1 MATQKCFGAKMYFR
15 LTFYV
20 IIYIIMKWVYKV
32 CSRSEKIDFFLKN
45 NIFLSLL
52 MPLPSQV
59 TQSVKAIYSFYLLLC
74 YSQWVL
80 SKVRK
85 LNKQEQ
91 KNGRTFLFKKKKRKA
106 FGRNGKISMV
116 HLWKYFARHGSCDI
130 NSMKYLYLATIN

>member
-1 MATQKCFGAKMYFR
+1 
-15 LTFYV
+15 
-20 IIYIIMKWVYKV
+20 
-32 CSRSEKIDFFLKN
+32 
-45 NIFLSLL
+45 

-91 KNGRTFLFKKKKRKA
+91 KNGRTFLFKKKKKESIWKKWKNKYGSFMELLCKA
-106 FGRNGKISMV
+106 WLM
-116 HLWKYFARHGSCDI
+116 
-130 NSMKYLYLATIN
+130 